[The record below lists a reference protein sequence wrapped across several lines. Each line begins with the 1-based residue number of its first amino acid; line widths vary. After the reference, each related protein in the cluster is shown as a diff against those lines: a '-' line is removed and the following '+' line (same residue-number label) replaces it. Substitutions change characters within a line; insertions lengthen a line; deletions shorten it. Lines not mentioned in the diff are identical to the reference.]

1 MNAAEF
7 YWLLAVIV
15 IAPQLNSVFAWIVF
29 LLLAGFASWLAR

>member
-15 IAPQLNSVFAWIVF
+15 IAPQLNTVFAWIVF
-29 LLLAGFASWLAR
+29 LLLACFASWLAR